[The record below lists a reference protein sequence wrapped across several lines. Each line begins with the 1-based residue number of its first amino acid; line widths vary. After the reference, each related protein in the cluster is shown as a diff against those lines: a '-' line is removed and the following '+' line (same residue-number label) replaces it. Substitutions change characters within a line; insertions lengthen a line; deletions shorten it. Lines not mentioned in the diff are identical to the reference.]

1 MRPGRSSPTCVPGS
15 TWCRCRSRPTPRSPR
30 SGTAAAASR
39 PRGWR
44 PPTPPELAR
53 TRFDLVVVGAG
64 PAGAAAALEAKRLRP
79 QATVALVDKAG
90 FPRDKACG
98 DGLGPHAVDE
108 LEALGAAGVLE
119 GYPPI
124 RGLRLRSPR
133 GMEVAGDPARPNYVI
148 PRSVLDARLV
158 EAATAAG
165 AELRRAGVRRLEEH
179 DGLVTVEGELAAR
192 VVVGADGANSAV
204 RRLLGVA
211 SNPDRALAIAVRGYA
226 PAPAGRPE
234 QLIAWVAEGWPAY
247 VWSFPTGTG
256 VANVGYGLLRSRFH
270 GDRAELHRRLRRLLP
285 GVEPDPDS
293 LRAHHLPFSSFRPPP
308 GRGQVLLAGDAASLV
323 NPLSGEG
330 IYYALASGRHLRHS
344 AVLARAIHAPAVAE
358 AGLGAAAASPALFDT
373 LVELGLGQ
381 ARITPR
387 LLAARPASSE
397 HGRLP
402 EEQDQR
408 LQGEGVRPVLLGVE
422 QPHIVGGSPP
432 GRLDTPPQEPDH
444 HRLQHQEQPA
454 RQLDRQPDT
463 E

>member
-1 MRPGRSSPTCVPGS
+1 VPTI
-15 TWCRCRSRPTPRSPR
+15 W
-30 SGTAAAASR
+30 
-39 PRGWR
+39 
-44 PPTPPELAR
+44 
-53 TRFDLVVVGAG
+53 DLVICGAG
-64 PAGAAAALEAKRLRP
+64 PAGAAAALEARRLRP
-79 QATVALVDKAG
+79 DASVALVDKAD

-108 LEALGAAGVLE
+108 LAALGADGVLD

-133 GMEVAGDPARPNYVI
+133 GLEVAGDPARPNYVV

-165 AELRRAGVRRLEEH
+165 AELHRSSVRRLEQH
-179 DGLVTVEGELAAR
+179 DGVVVVDGELAAR
-192 VVVGADGANSAV
+192 VVIAADGANSTV
-204 RRLLGVA
+204 RRLLGA
-211 SNPDRALAIAVRGYA
+211 PSNPDRALAIAVRGYA

-270 GDRAELHRRLRRLLP
+270 GDRAELHQRLHDLLP
-285 GVEPDPDS
+285 GADPDPAS

-308 GRGQVLLAGDAASLV
+308 GQDRVLLAGDAASLI

-330 IYYALASGRHLRHS
+330 IYYALASGRLAARAALSAPRDPVPAYRRLLARALGRHLRHA
-344 AVLARAIHAPAVAE
+344 AVLARAIHAPALAE
-358 AGLGAAAASPALFDT
+358 AGLGAAAGSQRLFDA

-387 LLAARPASSE
+387 LLAALPAGLLRARSATRGTGSGPAGRRRWPSS
-397 HGRLP
+397 
-402 EEQDQR
+402 
-408 LQGEGVRPVLLGVE
+408 
-422 QPHIVGGSPP
+422 P
-432 GRLDTPPQEPDH
+432 GR
-444 HRLQHQEQPA
+444 
-454 RQLDRQPDT
+454 
-463 E
+463 

>member
-1 MRPGRSSPTCVPGS
+1 M
-15 TWCRCRSRPTPRSPR
+15 
-30 SGTAAAASR
+30 
-39 PRGWR
+39 
-44 PPTPPELAR
+44 
-53 TRFDLVVVGAG
+53 VVGAG

-79 QATVALVDKAG
+79 QASVALVDKAS

-148 PRSVLDARLV
+148 PRTVLDARLV

-165 AELRRAGVRRLEEH
+165 AELHRASVRHLEQH
-179 DGLVTVEGELAAR
+179 DGLVTVDGELAAR
-192 VVVGADGANSAV
+192 VVVGADGANSSV

-270 GDRAELHRRLRRLLP
+270 GGRVELHRRLQDLLP
-285 GVEPDPDS
+285 GAEPDPGS

-308 GRGQVLLAGDAASLV
+308 GAGQVLLAGDAASLV

-330 IYYALASGRHLRHS
+330 IYYALASGRLAARAALTAPRDPLPVYRRLLARALGRHLRHS
-344 AVLARAIHAPAVAE
+344 AVLARAIHAPALAE
-358 AGLGAAAASPALFDT
+358 AGLGAAATSPALFDT

-387 LLAARPASSE
+387 LLAALPA
-397 HGRLP
+397 G
-402 EEQDQR
+402 
-408 LQGEGVRPVLLGVE
+408 LL
-422 QPHIVGGSPP
+422 
-432 GRLDTPPQEPDH
+432 R
-444 HRLQHQEQPA
+444 A
-454 RQLDRQPDT
+454 RATRGT
-463 E
+463 G

>member
-1 MRPGRSSPTCVPGS
+1 
-15 TWCRCRSRPTPRSPR
+15 
-30 SGTAAAASR
+30 
-39 PRGWR
+39 
-44 PPTPPELAR
+44 
-53 TRFDLVVVGAG
+53 VVVGAG
-64 PAGAAAALEAKRLRP
+64 PAGAAAALEARRLRP
-79 QATVALVDKAG
+79 GASVLLVDKAA

-108 LEALGAAGVLE
+108 LEALGAGAVLE

-124 RGLRLRSPR
+124 RGLRLRSPG
-133 GMEVAGDPARPNYVI
+133 GMEVAGDPARPNYVV
-148 PRSVLDARLV
+148 PREVLDARLV
-158 EAATAAG
+158 AAAQAAG
-165 AELRRAGVRRLEEH
+165 AELRCGSAVRRLEQH
-179 DGLVTVEGELAAR
+179 DGGVLVDGDLTAR
-192 VVVGADGANSAV
+192 VVVGADGANSVV
-204 RRLLGVA
+204 RRLLGGP

-226 PAPAGRPE
+226 PAPPGRPE
-234 QLIAWVAEGWPAY
+234 QLIAWVADGWPAY

-330 IYYALASGRHLRHS
+330 IYYALASGRLAARAALTAPREPVAAYRRLLAKAFGRHLRHS
-344 AVLARAIHAPAVAE
+344 AVLARAIHAPALAE

-387 LLAARPASSE
+387 LLAALPA
-397 HGRLP
+397 G
-402 EEQDQR
+402 
-408 LQGEGVRPVLLGVE
+408 LLRARSATRGT
-422 QPHIVGGSPP
+422 GSA
-432 GRLDTPPQEPDH
+432 
-444 HRLQHQEQPA
+444 PA
-454 RQLDRQPDT
+454 G
-463 E
+463 